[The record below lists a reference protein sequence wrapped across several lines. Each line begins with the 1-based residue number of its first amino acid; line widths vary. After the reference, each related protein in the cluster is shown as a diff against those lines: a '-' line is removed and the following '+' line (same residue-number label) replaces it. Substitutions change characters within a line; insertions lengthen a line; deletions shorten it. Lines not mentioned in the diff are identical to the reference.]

1 MTSSVLFIHGG
12 GTGAYAEDRL
22 LADALQRALGDGYDV
37 HYPQMPDE
45 ENCPYPEWQA
55 EIDARLAAMTG
66 SVVLAGHSIGAS
78 VLLKYVC
85 DRRSM
90 PSIAGLF
97 ALAAPYWGADKFWHW
112 DEVALPANAAARLD
126 GDWPLVFYHSRDDEV
141 VPFSHLALYA
151 AKLPRA
157 TIHEL
162 DGRGHQFNND
172 LAEVAA
178 AIRRA

>member
-22 LADALQRALGDGYDV
+22 LADALQRALGPGYDV

-45 ENCPYPEWQA
+45 ENCPYPEWKA

-66 SVVLAGHSIGAS
+66 SVALAGHSIGRIDIVEILVRPTLAAAN
-78 VLLKYVC
+78 
-85 DRRSM
+85 RRSVR
-90 PSIAGLF
+90 AGRAVLGSGQV
-97 ALAAPYWGADKFWHW
+97 LA
-112 DEVALPANAAARLD
+112 
-126 GDWPLVFYHSRDDEV
+126 V
-141 VPFSHLALYA
+141 VPFSQLALYA

-162 DGRGHQFNND
+162 DGRGHQFNRD

-178 AIRRA
+178 EIKRA